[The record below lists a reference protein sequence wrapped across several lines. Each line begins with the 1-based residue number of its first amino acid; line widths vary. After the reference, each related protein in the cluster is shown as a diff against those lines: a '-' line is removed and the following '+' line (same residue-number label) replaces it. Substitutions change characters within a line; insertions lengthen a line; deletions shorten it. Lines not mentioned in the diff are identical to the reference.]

1 MITLFGLINLV
12 QMWLVFALVA
22 VVVGMSG
29 YALYHVLTTPAQ
41 AFPSEGKRTR
51 NFWTLLN
58 ALALVISFLAL
69 TPTGPVGLFG
79 ALMALIIPGVY
90 LADVRPAVAYWRKQK
105 RRGDK
110 GSANNRP
117 PTPW

>member
-1 MITLFGLINLV
+1 MMSLFGVINFV

-29 YALYHVLTTPAQ
+29 YALYHTLTTPEQ
-41 AFPSEGKRTR
+41 AFTSEGKRTR
-51 NFWTLLN
+51 NFWALLN

-69 TPTGPVGLFG
+69 TPAGPVGLFG
-79 ALMALIIPGVY
+79 ALMALVIPGVY
-90 LADVRPAVAYWRKQK
+90 LADVRPAVAYWRQK
-105 RRGDK
+105 PRG
-110 GSANNRP
+110 GGGANNRP

>member
-1 MITLFGLINLV
+1 MINVAGIINII

-22 VVVGMSG
+22 VVVGMS
-29 YALYHVLTTPAQ
+29 AFSLIHALTTPAQ
-41 AFPSEGKRTR
+41 AFTSEGKRTR
-51 NFWTLLN
+51 NFWVLLN
-58 ALALVISFLAL
+58 LLALVISFLAL

-90 LADVRPAVAYWRKQK
+90 LADVRPAVAYWR
-105 RRGDK
+105 RRGR
-110 GSANNRP
+110 GSGSGSGGNRP